1 MRKIGKSIQR
11 FWKSRYGQF
20 RFRLMDI
27 VCLAYLGLIG
37 FLLIFFHKAV
47 NRWLLYVLLHAL
59 FIIII
64 LEIIRLAEKHP
75 QKKILWF
82 VRTMY
87 PIALFLYSW
96 EELAVLMPMFY
107 GNFWMTDLV
116 VRWDKLIFGVY
127 PTVWVQKLYTPW
139 LNEIMHCM
147 YVGYYSFF
155 ILVPFLLYFR
165 NKKQETLAVFSILSF
180 TYLTNFFLFFLIPT
194 LDPNHVPLLQELHVK
209 EQAGYL
215 FVPLNKFIQGTG
227 GIPVAA
233 FPSSHVAGALVWA
246 LVAIRYIRKLGYVL
260 LPVAIGV
267 GLSVVYIQ
275 LHHALDPIVGYI
287 WGTLCYLVALKLIKK
302 RGEDPLVPT
311 KKSSNS

>member
-11 FWKSRYGQF
+11 FWKSRYGHF

-27 VCLAYLGLIG
+27 VWLTYLGLVG
-37 FLLIFFHKAV
+37 FLLFFFHKAV
-47 NRWLLYVLLHAL
+47 NRWLLYILLHAL
-59 FIIII
+59 LTIVI
-64 LEIIRLAEKHP
+64 LEIVRTAEKHP

-87 PIALFLYSW
+87 PIPLFLYSW
-96 EELAVLMPMFY
+96 EELAALMPMLY

-127 PTVWVQKLYTPW
+127 PTVWVQRLYTPW
-139 LNEIMHCM
+139 LNEIMHFM

-155 ILVPFLLYFR
+155 ILVPFFLYFWG
-165 NKKQETLAVFSILSF
+165 KKKETLAVFSILSF

-194 LDPNHVPLLQELHVK
+194 LDPNHVPLLQELHIK
-209 EQAGYL
+209 EQTGYL
-215 FVPLNKFIQGTG
+215 FVPLNKFIQDTG

-246 LVAIRYIRKLGYVL
+246 LAALRYVRKLGCVL
-260 LPVAIGV
+260 LPIAVGV

-275 LHHALDPIVGYI
+275 LHHALDPIFGYI
-287 WGTLCYLVALKLIKK
+287 WGALCYLVALKLIQK
-302 RGEDPLVPT
+302 RGEDPLVPM
-311 KKSSNS
+311 KKPLNS

>member
-96 EELAVLMPMFY
+96 EELAALMPMFY

-139 LNEIMHCM
+139 LNELMHFM

-155 ILVPFLLYFR
+155 ILVPCLLYFR